1 MAEIVVI
8 GAGMGSL
15 AAAARL
21 AVAGHRV
28 AVYERGE
35 TYGGALGRFEKD
47 GFVFDTG
54 PGLLPLPAVW
64 RDLFV
69 KTGKAALEDR
79 VELRQVD
86 PDVRHVFEDGRE
98 LTLPAASRAGV
109 IRALDEAL
117 GAGTGERWTA
127 LVNRARTAWD
137 ATRRPL
143 LEEPRTVDGPH
154 QPLPD
159 PYPARRRGLLRR
171 RTPTLAEIARDEL
184 RDPELERMLCS
195 AARLYGLDPRTAP
208 AAASVLVYLE
218 QTFGSWYPL
227 GGMRALADAVHQR
240 CLERRV
246 EFHYGAEAAGVVVE
260 EGRAVGVRFAD
271 GTTVDA
277 DAVVD
282 GTGRLAPDDVP
293 ADPTAP
299 EGGHSPAD
307 ATARH
312 TLLLAL
318 RGPRPAGTVHRTVVH
333 GDEPVSVL
341 RPDDPSLVP
350 APAEYEAV
358 TVSTVVP
365 AGTVPGEDDVRR
377 LLAAAGRAVPD
388 LDDRLLWHVSR
399 TPADTEAETG
409 APGGAVPPPALAGR
423 PLPAANSGR
432 FKGCYAVGGWA
443 HPGGGLPHAG
453 MSGAMAA
460 GLFVEGADW
469 RGSR

>member
-28 AVYERGE
+28 AVYERGG
-35 TYGGALGRFEKD
+35 TYGGALRRFEKD

-86 PDVRHVFEDGRE
+86 PDVRHVFEDGSE

-117 GAGTGERWTA
+117 GAGSGERWTA
-127 LVNRARTAWD
+127 LVSRARAAWD

-184 RDPELERMLCS
+184 RDPRLERMLCS
-195 AARLYGLDPRTAP
+195 AVRLHGLDPRTAP

-218 QTFGSWYPL
+218 QTFGSWYPV
-227 GGMRALADAVHQR
+227 GGMRALADSVHER

-246 EFHYGAEAAGVVVE
+246 EFHYGAEAARVVVE
-260 EGRAVGVRFAD
+260 DGRAVGVEFTD
-271 GTTVDA
+271 GTTVNA

-282 GTGRLAPDDVP
+282 GTGRLAPQDNGSAPD
-293 ADPTAP
+293 AD
-299 EGGHSPAD
+299 HSPAG
-307 ATARH
+307 AAARH

-318 RGPRPAGTVHRTVVH
+318 RGPRPADTVHRTVVH
-333 GDEPVSVL
+333 GDEPVCVL

-350 APAEYEAV
+350 SPDEHEAV
-358 TVSTVVP
+358 VVSTVVP
-365 AGTVPGEDDVRR
+365 AGAVPGEEGVRR
-377 LLAAAGRAVPD
+377 LLSAAERAVPD
-388 LDDRLLWHVSR
+388 LEDRLLWHVSR
-399 TPADTEAETG
+399 TPADNEAETG
-409 APGGAVPPPALAGR
+409 ARGGAVPPPALAGR
-423 PLPAANSGR
+423 PLPTANLGR
-432 FKGCYAVGGWA
+432 TQGCYAVGGWA

-460 GLFVEGADW
+460 GLLVEGAEW